1 MLKKVELLESYPSLR
16 LQKVNPFKD
25 ISPIVNSA
33 PKSTGVLHY
42 PHSTVIHIM
51 FLDAKIYVFCL
62 SLGIASPIVVN
73 YFTTGVLC
81 WYCAEPNT
89 KKGRKRAYLGFFVP
103 ENDASSLLE
112 M

>member
-1 MLKKVELLESYPSLR
+1 
-16 LQKVNPFKD
+16 
-25 ISPIVNSA
+25 
-33 PKSTGVLHY
+33 
-42 PHSTVIHIM
+42 M